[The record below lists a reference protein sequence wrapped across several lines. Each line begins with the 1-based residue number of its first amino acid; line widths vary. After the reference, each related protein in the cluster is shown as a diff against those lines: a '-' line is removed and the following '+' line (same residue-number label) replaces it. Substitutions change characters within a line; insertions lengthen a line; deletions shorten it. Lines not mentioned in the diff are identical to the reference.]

1 MESQV
6 RPPIVSSVDDET
18 FEALKESVRRYV
30 RERLVPLEGK
40 VEADDDVPAEV
51 IAEMKA
57 IGLFGF
63 TIPADYGGLG
73 LTSSQEVELAKE
85 IGWTSPAFRGIF
97 GTTIGIGSQGIVIDG
112 TEDQKQEFLP
122 RLATGELIS
131 SFCLTEPDSGSDAA
145 SLRTSAVL
153 EGDHYVVNGTKRFIT
168 NGRRADVLTLMART
182 DPGTTGAAGI
192 SAFIVDARAPG
203 ITYGPKDKK
212 MGQRGTVTSDVI
224 FENVRVPATRI
235 IGLKPGAGFKTA
247 MKVLDRGR
255 IHIAAVCIGAA
266 KRLIDEAQR
275 YANERE
281 QFGQPIAGFQLVQAM
296 LADSW
301 TECFAA
307 ECMVR
312 ETAARYDAGKSTVIQ
327 AAACKMYASEMVG
340 RVADR
345 AVQIFGGAGY
355 MASYPIER
363 FYRDVRM
370 FRIYEGTTQIQQLV
384 IARELRKSTT
394 LS

>member
-1 MESQV
+1 MDAPV
-6 RPPIVSSVDDET
+6 RAQITSSIDDET
-18 FEALKESVRRYV
+18 FEALRDTVRRYV
-30 RERLVPLEGK
+30 RERLVPLEAK
-40 VEADDDVPAEV
+40 VEVDDDVPAEV
-51 IAEMKA
+51 IAEMKEM
-57 IGLFGF
+57 GLFGF

-85 IGWTSPAFRGIF
+85 FGWTSPAFRGVF

-112 TEDQKQEFLP
+112 TEAQKHEFLP
-122 RLATGELIS
+122 KLARGDLIS
-131 SFCLTEPDSGSDAA
+131 SFCLTEPGSGSDAA
-145 SLRTSAVL
+145 SLRTTAVL
-153 EGDHYVVNGTKRFIT
+153 DGDAYVVNGTKRYIT

-182 DPGTTGAAGI
+182 DPGNKGAAGI

-212 MGQRGTVTSDVI
+212 MGQRGTITSDVI
-224 FENVRVPATRI
+224 FDNVRVPTDRI
-235 IGLKPGAGFKTA
+235 IGGRPGVGFKTA

-255 IHIAAVCIGAA
+255 IHIAAVCVGTA
-266 KRLIDEAQR
+266 KRLLDEAQR

-301 TECFAA
+301 TECYAA
-307 ECMVR
+307 ECMVAD
-312 ETAARYDAGKSTVIQ
+312 TARRYDAGESTLIQ

-355 MASYPIER
+355 MAAYPIER
-363 FYRDVRM
+363 IYRDVRLV
-370 FRIYEGTTQIQQLV
+370 RIYEGTTQIQQLV
-384 IARELRKSTT
+384 IAREMRKGMGM
-394 LS
+394 